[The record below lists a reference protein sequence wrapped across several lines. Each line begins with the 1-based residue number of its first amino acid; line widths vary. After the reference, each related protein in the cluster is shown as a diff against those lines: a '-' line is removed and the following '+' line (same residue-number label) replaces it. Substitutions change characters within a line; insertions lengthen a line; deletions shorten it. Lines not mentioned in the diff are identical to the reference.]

1 MIDFTGVKYITIP
14 EGKVAKIMRGSEVLW
29 EKITKKYQKELAYIE
44 STGTQWI
51 DTKYVPSTNTK
62 VEIKIGGVSDSSFV
76 NTSGG
81 WFIGSRT
88 GSNNRGFGTYYNP
101 SGQVL
106 YGAFGNQQ
114 TSFSV
119 TKTSFYNKEHTI
131 VIDKTGLYL
140 DGVKGLSF
148 NNSFEGQYPLYLF
161 TINLAGSLAN
171 LCSFKF
177 YGLKIWQDGALVRDY
192 IPVLDMNNAACL
204 YDKVTEQLFYNSG
217 TGVFKYATIEEE
229 YREVGYIESTG
240 TEWIDTGYDIN
251 TKTDSIY
258 LEFEALD
265 TTIYK
270 WLFGEHDNNARFGIG
285 TGDGIDKR
293 NVAYGNNTYKVKDSQ
308 IFNGKHIFQADNT
321 GVYIDGTKV
330 ANYSEFQSTSSLY
343 LFNLNLSGGTYQT
356 KARVWKYQH
365 YRNGELIR
373 DMYPCLSKSIN
384 RAGLFDRVSMRF
396 FGNNGAGEFQY
407 SGLPIEYEQV
417 EFIKS
422 NGNQWI
428 DTGYAFKDDFAWE
441 IDFEGLSVTLFGGR
455 TSTVRTAILYQ
466 YAVGNYTS
474 APIAGFNGQTTPFK
488 FADLSSGRHTLKMA
502 VKQNKGSVWID
513 GVQTYNE
520 TPFSGSYISGTTQAV
535 FADNFGDGNISEHTI
550 SKLFSLK
557 MWQSGELVRNF
568 IPCYRKEDGEA
579 GLYDT
584 VTKAFFTNQGT
595 GNFIY
600 PTDIEMANLMLTDS
614 LDEEMVTMLAGT
626 PTRMIHPDENEVVV
640 I

>member
-14 EGKVAKIMRGSEVLW
+14 EGEVSKIMRGSEVLW

-51 DTKYVPSTNTK
+51 NTEYVPSTNTK

-81 WFIGSRT
+81 WFIGART

-131 VIDKTGLYL
+131 VVDKTGLYL

-161 TINLAGSLAN
+161 TINLAGLLAN
-171 LCSFKF
+171 LCSFKL

-192 IPVLDMNNAACL
+192 IPVLDMKNAACL
-204 YDKVTEQLFYNSG
+204 YDKETEQLFYNSG
-217 TGVFKYATIEEE
+217 TGEFNYATIEEE

-240 TEWIDTGYDIN
+240 TEWIDTGYAIN
-251 TKTDSIY
+251 TATDSVY

-285 TGDGIDKR
+285 TGDGTDKR
-293 NVAYGNNTYKVKDSQ
+293 NVAYGNNTYKVKDTQ

-321 GVYIDGTKV
+321 GVYLDDVKI
-330 ANYSEFQSTSSLY
+330 ANYSSFKSTSSLY
-343 LFNLNLSGGTYQT
+343 LFNLNLSGGSYQT

-365 YRNGELIR
+365 YRDGELIR

-396 FGNNGAGEFQY
+396 FGNNGTGEFQY
-407 SGLPIEYEQV
+407 SGLPIEYEPV
-417 EFIKS
+417 EFIES
-422 NGNQWI
+422 TGTQFI
-428 DTGYAFKDDFAWE
+428 DTGLKLTSEY
-441 IDFEGLSVTLFGGR
+441 SVELDYQITNASQKRTGLFGSVGTNTNGR
-455 TSTVRTAILYQ
+455 YGSLISPSNSQLEHGYGATNTYYQTGLPDLNRHLLKQEKNKLYVDGELIYTFPTSTFSATSNAYLCNFNFT
-466 YAVGNYTS
+466 NYNP
-474 APIAGFNGQTTPFK
+474 AKARYYGAK
-488 FADLSSGRHTLKMA
+488 F
-502 VKQNKGSVWID
+502 WD
-513 GVQTYNE
+513 G
-520 TPFSGSYISGTTQAV
+520 
-535 FADNFGDGNISEHTI
+535 D
-550 SKLFSLK
+550 
-557 MWQSGELVRNF
+557 ELIRNF
-568 IPCYRKEDGEA
+568 IPCYRKADGEA

-584 VTKAFFTNQGT
+584 VTKSFFTNQGT